1 MKHLLSIT
9 FAIVF
14 ILHSCA
20 PRIYQDP
27 NAVSIAQ
34 NQKIIAILPPSVSIS
49 AKKNVD
55 SESLKEQ
62 QKTESINF
70 QKEMYSWLLKRKMQ
84 GKLNI
89 EIQDVEVTNALL
101 NKYSI
106 DELKAM
112 TPIEFGKITN
122 TDGIVKSNFAISKPL
137 STGGAIAIAVF
148 TGVMAPTDNTIVD
161 LSLYDIKSEKMIW
174 NYNHK
179 ASGSFTNAGKLV
191 DQLMKNASKKF
202 PHIQK

>member
-1 MKHLLSIT
+1 MKHLVSFTL
-9 FAIVF
+9 AIMF
-14 ILHSCA
+14 FLHSCA
-20 PRIYQDP
+20 PKIYQVP

-34 NQKIIAILPPSVSIS
+34 DQKIIAILPPSVSIA

-55 SESLKEQ
+55 AESLKEQ

-89 EIQDVEVTNALL
+89 EIQDTEITNALL
-101 NKYSI
+101 NRYSI
-106 DELKAM
+106 DELRAM
-112 TPIEFGKITN
+112 TPIEIGKITN
-122 TDGIVKSNFAISKPL
+122 TDGIVKSNFSISNPM
-137 STGGAIAIAVF
+137 STGGAIALAVF
-148 TGVMAPTDNTIVD
+148 TGVLGSTDNTIVD